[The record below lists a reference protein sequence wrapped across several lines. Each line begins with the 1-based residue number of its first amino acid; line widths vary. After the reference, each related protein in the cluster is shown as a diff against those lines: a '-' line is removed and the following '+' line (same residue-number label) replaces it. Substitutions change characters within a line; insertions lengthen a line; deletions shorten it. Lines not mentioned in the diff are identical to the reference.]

1 MDALPPPPPRPK
13 PRPSATTQSSA
24 HTATAGQPAGVRVGK
39 MQKTKS
45 KGRGKNIAHL
55 NKKQNASRAA
65 LQQCASEDRFGNLV
79 KARGDISSNL
89 TKQIVSE
96 LSETIVSLASFNGD
110 AVVSECTG
118 IFIENLCADTT
129 TIRTSANLVGSLYT
143 GITDNLTI
151 KVRLPSDRVVIG
163 ILDQYNFNY
172 DLAVVK
178 IKRARGFQEAHLS
191 SSQHVQFESS
201 SEVVAVGRCFNSG
214 MLKFING
221 TVFGPASHGLRQ
233 LVLPT
238 SIINMALSG
247 CPLVDFDGNFV
258 GVSMRRCNRTVF
270 VRMTKILEFLQYSG
284 TTRHAADA
292 NDKRDSNRHSAA
304 DTNDKRGSKRH
315 IAADTNDKRG
325 SNSDIWTQHYK
336 SIYEDFG
343 LDFDLF
349 KPGEAVF
356 YRTEVGMRVL

>member
-1 MDALPPPPPRPK
+1 MDAHPPPPPRPK
-13 PRPSATTQSSA
+13 PRLSATTQSSA

-39 MQKTKS
+39 MHKTKS
-45 KGRGKNIAHL
+45 KGRGRSIAHL

-79 KARGDISSNL
+79 KSRGDISSNL

-118 IFIENLCADTT
+118 IFIKNLCADTT
-129 TIRTSANLVGSLYT
+129 TILTSANLVGSLYG

-163 ILDQYNFNY
+163 ILDQYNFDY

-191 SSQHVQFESS
+191 SSQHMQFESS

-221 TVFGPASHGLRQ
+221 TVFGPACHGLRQ
-233 LVLPT
+233 LVLST
-238 SIINMALSG
+238 SIINMAMTG

-258 GVSMRRCNRTVF
+258 GVTMRRCNRTVF
-270 VRMTKILEFLQYSG
+270 VRMNKILEFLQYSG
-284 TTRHAADA
+284 TTRHSGAG
-292 NDKRDSNRHSAA
+292 
-304 DTNDKRGSKRH
+304 TNDKRGSKRH
-315 IAADTNDKRG
+315 KAADNNDKRG
-325 SNSDIWTQHYK
+325 SNSDRCTQHYMR
-336 SIYEDFG
+336 IYEAFG

-349 KPGEAVF
+349 KQGEALF
-356 YRTEVGMRVL
+356 CLTEVDARMRVL